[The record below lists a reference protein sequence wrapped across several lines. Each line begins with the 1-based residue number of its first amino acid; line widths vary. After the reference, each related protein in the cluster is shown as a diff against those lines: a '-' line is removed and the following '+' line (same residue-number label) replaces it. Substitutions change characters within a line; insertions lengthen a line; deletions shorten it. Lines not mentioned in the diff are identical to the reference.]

1 MRRVFWSEDAL
12 AEFCALLQYIA
23 ADDPAAATRVAE
35 RLEAAIG
42 GLAQMPTGRRGRVAG
57 TYEKVVAG
65 LPYIVAYTLGE
76 SPAGEDRVTVLRII
90 HGARNWPEGE
100 WPEG

>member
-35 RLEAAIG
+35 RIEAAVG
-42 GLAQMPTGRRGRVAG
+42 GLAQMQRWAMIMLSSCLIKWVG
-57 TYEKVVAG
+57 T
-65 LPYIVAYTLGE
+65 L
-76 SPAGEDRVTVLRII
+76 SFS
-90 HGARNWPEGE
+90 
-100 WPEG
+100 

>member
-35 RLEAAIG
+35 RIEAAIG
-42 GLAQMPTGRRGRVAG
+42 GLAHLPTGRRGRVAG
-57 TYEKVVAG
+57 TYEKIVAG
-65 LPYIVAYTLGE
+65 LPCIVAYVLGE
-76 SPAGEDRVTVLRII
+76 TPAGEGRVTILRVI
-90 HGARNWPEGE
+90 HGARNRPAGE

>member
-35 RLEAAIG
+35 RFEAAIG

-65 LPYIVAYTLGE
+65 LPYIVAYALGE
-76 SPAGEDRVTVLRII
+76 TSAGEGRVTVLRII